1 MPRNW
6 RLATTALLCIA
17 LGACGGGMV
26 KRVSPPAASLQQL
39 TVQADGSWS
48 AELRLQNYSS
58 IPMRFDSLKL
68 DVSVAEQAAGTLQAS
83 PALSIGP
90 ESADVVRVSLQPS
103 SLARLAV
110 ADALAGRHGLAYTL
124 KGSVE
129 ATPEDKKPR
138 SFEIDSRNQLNPA
151 PGLDGVLR

>member
-1 MPRNW
+1 MPRNMQ
-6 RLATTALLCIA
+6 LATAALLCIA

-39 TVQADGSWS
+39 TVHADGSWS
-48 AELRLQNYSS
+48 ADLRLQNYSS
-58 IPMRFDSLKL
+58 IPMRFDTVKL
-68 DVSVAEQAAGTLQAS
+68 DIGVADQPAGTLQAA

-90 ESADVVRVSLQPS
+90 ESADVVSVSLQPTP
-103 SLARLAV
+103 LARIAV

>member
-1 MPRNW
+1 MPRNL

-90 ESADVVRVSLQPS
+90 ESADVVTCRCNPPPWP
-103 SLARLAV
+103 
-110 ADALAGRHGLAYTL
+110 ALPLPTRW
-124 KGSVE
+124 
-129 ATPEDKKPR
+129 
-138 SFEIDSRNQLNPA
+138 
-151 PGLDGVLR
+151 PGGTGWPTR

>member
-1 MPRNW
+1 
-6 RLATTALLCIA
+6 
-17 LGACGGGMV
+17 
-26 KRVSPPAASLQQL
+26 
-39 TVQADGSWS
+39 
-48 AELRLQNYSS
+48 
-58 IPMRFDSLKL
+58 MRFDTVKL
-68 DVSVAEQAAGTLQAS
+68 DIGVADQPDGTLQAA

-90 ESADVVRVSLQPS
+90 ESADVVSVSLQPTP
-103 SLARLAV
+103 LARIAV